1 MKIDNKNMQRYG
13 IIFITCLIVFI
24 MFISV
29 NRKYKLFVN
38 PTNDLTMTLES
49 EEDNKIL
56 KQIEGFETFSKNKN
70 NNDNDLSTIIEN
82 KLKSLNQELGNKK
95 GLSESKETLKK
106 TKKICDIE
114 SAKCM
119 MNLLQENKGMQSIN
133 LDNVANDD
141 SSEECIKCKKYTELS
156 KSLQSMI
163 DSL

>member
-1 MKIDNKNMQRYG
+1 MKLDKKN
-13 IIFITCLIVFI
+13 IISIGVISIVCLILFI

-29 NRKYKLFVN
+29 NRKYKFFTN
-38 PTNDLTMTLES
+38 PTTGYRMELKS

-56 KQIEGFETFSKNKN
+56 KQIEGFESFSKTKD
-70 NNDNDLSTIIEN
+70 DNELTTIIEN
-82 KLKSLNQELGNKK
+82 KLKSLAQELGNKK

-114 SAKCM
+114 STKCM
-119 MNLLQENKGMQSIN
+119 MNMLQENKGLRSIN
-133 LDNVANDD
+133 LDNLANDD
-141 SSEECIKCKKYTELS
+141 SSENCMKCKKYTELS

>member
-1 MKIDNKNMQRYG
+1 MKLDKKN
-13 IIFITCLIVFI
+13 IISIGVISIVCLILFI

-29 NRKYKLFVN
+29 NRKYKFFTN
-38 PTNDLTMTLES
+38 PTTGYRMELKS

-56 KQIEGFETFSKNKN
+56 KQIEGFESFSKTKD
-70 NNDNDLSTIIEN
+70 DNELTTIIEN
-82 KLKSLNQELGNKK
+82 KLKSLTQELGNKK

-114 SAKCM
+114 STKCM
-119 MNLLQENKGMQSIN
+119 MNMLQENKGLRSIN
-133 LDNVANDD
+133 LDNLANDD
-141 SSEECIKCKKYTELS
+141 SSENCMKCKKYTELS

>member
-1 MKIDNKNMQRYG
+1 MKLDKKN
-13 IIFITCLIVFI
+13 IISIGVISIVCLILFI

-29 NRKYKLFVN
+29 NRKYKFFTN
-38 PTNDLTMTLES
+38 PTSGYRMELKS

-56 KQIEGFETFSKNKN
+56 KQIEGFESFSKTKD
-70 NNDNDLSTIIEN
+70 DNELTTIIEN
-82 KLKSLNQELGNKK
+82 KLKSLTQELGNKK

-114 SAKCM
+114 STKCM
-119 MNLLQENKGMQSIN
+119 MNMLQENKGLRSIN
-133 LDNVANDD
+133 LDNLANDD
-141 SSEECIKCKKYTELS
+141 SSENCMKCKKYTELS

>member
-1 MKIDNKNMQRYG
+1 MKLDKKN
-13 IIFITCLIVFI
+13 IISIGVISIVCLILFI

-29 NRKYKLFVN
+29 NRKYKFFTN
-38 PTNDLTMTLES
+38 PTTGYRMELKS

-56 KQIEGFETFSKNKN
+56 KQIEGFESFSKTKD
-70 NNDNDLSTIIEN
+70 DNELSTIIEN
-82 KLKSLNQELGNKK
+82 KLKSLTQELGNKK

-114 SAKCM
+114 STKCM
-119 MNLLQENKGMQSIN
+119 MNMLQENKGLRSIN
-133 LDNVANDD
+133 LDNLANDD
-141 SSEECIKCKKYTELS
+141 SSENCMKCKKYTELS

>member
-1 MKIDNKNMQRYG
+1 MKLDKKN
-13 IIFITCLIVFI
+13 IIRIGVISIICLILFI

-29 NRKYKLFVN
+29 NRKYKFFTN
-38 PTNDLTMTLES
+38 PTTGYRMELKS

-56 KQIEGFETFSKNKN
+56 KQIEGFESFSKTKD
-70 NNDNDLSTIIEN
+70 DNELSTIIEN
-82 KLKSLNQELGNKK
+82 KLKSLTQELGNKK

-114 SAKCM
+114 STKCM
-119 MNLLQENKGMQSIN
+119 MNMLQENKGLRSIN
-133 LDNVANDD
+133 LDNLANDD
-141 SSEECIKCKKYTELS
+141 SSENCMKCKKYTELS

>member
-1 MKIDNKNMQRYG
+1 MKLDKKN
-13 IIFITCLIVFI
+13 IIRTGVITIICLILFI

-29 NRKYKLFVN
+29 NRKYKFFTN
-38 PTNDLTMTLES
+38 PTSEYKMELKS

-56 KQIEGFETFSKNKN
+56 KQIEGFESFSKTKD
-70 NNDNDLSTIIEN
+70 DNELSTIIEN
-82 KLKSLNQELGNKK
+82 KLKSLTQELGNKK

-114 SAKCM
+114 STKCM
-119 MNLLQENKGMQSIN
+119 MNMLQENKGLRSIN
-133 LDNVANDD
+133 LDNLANDD
-141 SSEECIKCKKYTELS
+141 SSENCMKCKKYTELS

>member
-1 MKIDNKNMQRYG
+1 MKLDKKN
-13 IIFITCLIVFI
+13 IIRIGVISIVCLILFI

-29 NRKYKLFVN
+29 NRKYKFFTN
-38 PTNDLTMTLES
+38 PTTGYRMELKS

-56 KQIEGFETFSKNKN
+56 KQIEGFESFSKTKD
-70 NNDNDLSTIIEN
+70 DNELTTIIEN
-82 KLKSLNQELGNKK
+82 KLKSLTQELGNKK

-114 SAKCM
+114 STKCM
-119 MNLLQENKGMQSIN
+119 MNMLQENKGLRSIN
-133 LDNVANDD
+133 LDNLANDD
-141 SSEECIKCKKYTELS
+141 SSENCIRCKKYTELS

>member
-1 MKIDNKNMQRYG
+1 MKLDKKN
-13 IIFITCLIVFI
+13 IISIGVISIVCLILFI

-29 NRKYKLFVN
+29 NRKYKFFTN
-38 PTNDLTMTLES
+38 PTTGYRMELKS

-56 KQIEGFETFSKNKN
+56 KQIEGFESFSKTKD
-70 NNDNDLSTIIEN
+70 DNELTTIIEN
-82 KLKSLNQELGNKK
+82 KLKSLTQELGNKK

-114 SAKCM
+114 STKCI
-119 MNLLQENKGMQSIN
+119 MNMLQENKGLRSIN
-133 LDNVANDD
+133 LDNLANDD
-141 SSEECIKCKKYTELS
+141 SSENCMKCKKYTELS